1 MRKHVHLYHSLWWLY
16 VFFPVKLLNDDFT
29 PNIHQITAVV
39 SFFKT
44 IFTLSSLYPKLSFLP
59 SLCISKSGGYY
70 MILSDYQFFHCFD
83 WTQHLYMLS
92 QLLTAELHPHRITCL
107 SYHSIHTILKCMCAI
122 SKNVVQCDILYKQK
136 AGLILLHG
144 FFCLIMYLEFF
155 LSSETYMI
163 I

>member
-1 MRKHVHLYHSLWWLY
+1 MYCDFIFLPMKKTCTPIPFPMV

-44 IFTLSSLYPKLSFLP
+44 IFTLSSLYLKLSFLP

-83 WTQHLYMLS
+83 
-92 QLLTAELHPHRITCL
+92 
-107 SYHSIHTILKCMCAI
+107 
-122 SKNVVQCDILYKQK
+122 
-136 AGLILLHG
+136 
-144 FFCLIMYLEFF
+144 
-155 LSSETYMI
+155 
-163 I
+163 